1 MRTLRQMKSDGLVV
15 RVTPEVWGALMVI
28 AGTIAAFAVLALT
41 RQ

>member
-15 RVTPEVWGALMVI
+15 RVTPGVWGALMVI
-28 AGTIAAFAVLALT
+28 AGTIVAFVVLALT